1 MFLTICSL
9 CGWYCTRKD
18 KIMAD
23 IFRKKSLD
31 KLSSPEQL
39 DRMIVI
45 NSPMT
50 WLALAGGAFII
61 AAALVW
67 GIFGRVPI
75 TEEGN
80 GILLQE
86 GEVNSVYAGTQGVI
100 TKVNVSSGDV
110 VKAGDVLYEVSSR
123 ETALLVQGIRERIEK
138 VEAVS
143 YDSVNDVATSDNQT
157 LISLKNQK
165 LEMSL
170 NREAYETQ
178 LKELNEN
185 YNRKQSELFSLEQ
198 KLDQAEAAYYQ
209 EMSSENGAEVQYG
222 FESASAEYQ
231 AAEAALQAA
240 EQENQAAHD
249 MEESS
254 RISWEDAKD
263 EYETVKK
270 EAASRKA
277 AMQEAEKAYREAE
290 KKLEEAQKAQAG
302 NETANEAESK
312 AVNEAAD
319 EAVNEAAGEAA
330 DEAASGAADEAA
342 SGAADEAADKAASGA
357 ADEAASGAADEAAD
371 KAASGAADEAASG
384 TADELAILA
393 QEWEAAKAVYEAAK
407 AAYEAAKQ
415 ELAAREVNMR
425 KAERAYNAARER
437 AGTYEEAK
445 NQAEAEKSAKEP
457 VYQEKKVEYENYLN
471 DTGQKSAETTKQAN
485 AYNLALSNY
494 NTAKAELKS
503 LETEIA
509 SVETQMAVETDSTRV
524 QEDSLRQQFDSTKE
538 AILDELNREL
548 NNYQVI
554 REGMQIKATVDG
566 VVYSTFVTNGS
577 TVTVDMEVARV
588 SESKKDGKLQAVYF
602 MQLEKGKK
610 VEEGMQVNIYPS
622 TLSKEEYGHMSGKVV
637 KVADYVTSHADLYT
651 RVGDSSLAD
660 TFSAGGA
667 VVEIVCEIDTD
678 ENTASGYAWSSKKG
692 AEAELREGTLLE
704 GSVVTKNVPPITML
718 IPKLKEKFHLE

>member
-1 MFLTICSL
+1 
-9 CGWYCTRKD
+9 
-18 KIMAD
+18 MAD

-50 WLALAGGAFII
+50 WLALTGGAFII

-67 GIFGRVPI
+67 GILGRVPI
-75 TEEGN
+75 TEEGS

-110 VKAGDVLYEVSSR
+110 VKAGDVLYEVSSQ
-123 ETALLVQGIRERIEK
+123 ETALLVQEIRERIEK

-143 YDSVNDVATSDNQT
+143 YDSVNDVVTSDNQT
-157 LISLKNQK
+157 LVSLKNQK
-165 LEMSL
+165 LEFPLSGV
-170 NREAYETQ
+170 AYEMQ
-178 LKELNEN
+178 LEELNEI
-185 YNRKQSELFSLEQ
+185 YNRKQSELSSLKQ
-198 KLDQAEAAYYQ
+198 TLDQAETAYYQ
-209 EMSSENGAEVQYG
+209 EMASENGAQIQFG
-222 FESASAEYQ
+222 FESASVEYQ
-231 AAEAALQAA
+231 AAEAALSVA

-249 MEESS
+249 LEDSS
-254 RISWEDAKD
+254 KIAWEDAQA
-263 EYETVKK
+263 EYEAANKETAARKK
-270 EAASRKA
+270 T
-277 AMQEAEKAYREAE
+277 MQEAEQAYRTAE
-290 KKLEEAQKAQAG
+290 ENLKEAQKELADS
-302 NETANEAESK
+302 EE
-312 AVNEAAD
+312 EAAIC
-319 EAVNEAAGEAA
+319 A
-330 DEAASGAADEAA
+330 
-342 SGAADEAADKAASGA
+342 KA
-357 ADEAASGAADEAAD
+357 
-371 KAASGAADEAASG
+371 
-384 TADELAILA
+384 
-393 QEWEAAKAVYEAAK
+393 WEEAKAVYEAAK
-407 AAYEAAKQ
+407 AAYEAVKQ
-415 ELAAREVNMR
+415 EAAAREVSVW
-425 KAERAYNAARER
+425 KAERAYNAAREK
-437 AGTYEEAK
+437 AGVYEEAK
-445 NQAEAEKSAKEP
+445 NEAEAEKNATEP
-457 VYQEKKVEYENYLN
+457 VYQEKRAQYEDYLN
-471 DTGQKSAETTKQAN
+471 ETGQKSAETTKQAN

-509 SVETQMAVETDSTRV
+509 SVKIQMSVETDSAKVR
-524 QEDSLRQQFDSTKE
+524 EDSLRQQFDATKE

-548 NNYQVI
+548 ENYQVI

-622 TLSKEEYGHMSGKVV
+622 TLSKEEYGHMSGTVV
-637 KVADYVTSHADLYT
+637 KVADYVTSRADLYT
-651 RVGDSSLAD
+651 RVGDSTLAD

-667 VVEIVCEIDTD
+667 VMEIVCEIETD

-718 IPKLKEKFHLE
+718 IPKLKEKFHME

>member
-1 MFLTICSL
+1 
-9 CGWYCTRKD
+9 
-18 KIMAD
+18 MAD

-67 GIFGRVPI
+67 GILGRVPI
-75 TEEGN
+75 TEEGS

-110 VKAGDVLYEVSSR
+110 VKEGDVLYEVSSQ
-123 ETALLVQGIRERIEK
+123 ETALLVQGIQERIEK

-143 YDSVNDVATSDNQT
+143 YDSVNDVVTSDNQT

-165 LEMSL
+165 LGLPL
-170 NREAYETQ
+170 NRAAYETQ

-185 YNRKQSELFSLEQ
+185 YNRKQSELSSLKQ

-209 EMSSENGAEVQYG
+209 EMSSENGAQVQYG

-231 AAEAALQAA
+231 AAEAALSVA

-249 MEESS
+249 LEDNSKM
-254 RISWEDAKD
+254 SWEDAQA
-263 EYETVKK
+263 EYEAADK
-270 EAASRKA
+270 EAAARKKT
-277 AMQEAEKAYREAE
+277 MQEAEQACRAAE
-290 KKLEEAQKAQAG
+290 KKLEAAKEELAAKEEEAAKGEQASREEQALDETANG
-302 NETANEAESK
+302 ASGGTANETAGG
-312 AVNEAAD
+312 AA
-319 EAVNEAAGEAA
+319 NEAAGGAANEAVSEAA
-330 DEAASGAADEAA
+330 NKVAICAKAWEEA
-342 SGAADEAADKAASGA
+342 KAA
-357 ADEAASGAADEAAD
+357 
-371 KAASGAADEAASG
+371 
-384 TADELAILA
+384 
-393 QEWEAAKAVYEAAK
+393 YEVAK
-407 AAYEAAKQ
+407 AAYEAVKQ
-415 ELAAREVNMR
+415 EAAVREAGMR
-425 KAERAYNAARER
+425 KAERAYNMATEK

-457 VYQEKKVEYENYLN
+457 VYQEKKAQYENYL
-471 DTGQKSAETTKQAN
+471 DDMGQKSAETTKQAN

-503 LETEIA
+503 LETEITT
-509 SVETQMAVETDSTRV
+509 VETQMSVETDSAKV
-524 QEDSLRQQFDSTKE
+524 QEDSLRQQFDSAKE
-538 AILDELNREL
+538 AILDGLNREL
-548 NNYQVI
+548 ENYQVI
-554 REGMQIKATVDG
+554 REGMQIKTTVDG

-588 SESKKDGKLQAVYF
+588 SESKKNGKLQAVYF

-610 VEEGMQVNIYPS
+610 IEEGMQVNIYPS

-637 KVADYVTSHADLYT
+637 KVADYVTSRADLYT
-651 RVGDSSLAD
+651 RVGDSTLTD

-667 VVEIVCEIDTD
+667 VVEVVCEIETD

>member
-1 MFLTICSL
+1 
-9 CGWYCTRKD
+9 
-18 KIMAD
+18 MAD

-61 AAALVW
+61 AAVLVW
-67 GIFGRVPI
+67 GILGRVPI
-75 TEEGN
+75 TEEGS

-110 VKAGDVLYEVSSR
+110 VKAGDVLYEVSSQ
-123 ETALLVQGIRERIEK
+123 ETALLVQEIRERMEK

-143 YDSVNDVATSDNQT
+143 YDSINDVATSDNQT

-165 LEMSL
+165 LELPLS
-170 NREAYETQ
+170 RAAFETQ
-178 LKELNEN
+178 LNELNEN
-185 YNRKQSELFSLEQ
+185 YNRKQSELFSLKQ
-198 KLDQAEAAYYQ
+198 NLDLAEAAYYQ
-209 EMSSENGAEVQYG
+209 EMASENGAQVQYG
-222 FESASAEYQ
+222 FESASAKYQ
-231 AAEAALQAA
+231 AAEAALLSA

-249 MEESS
+249 LEESS
-254 RISWEDAKD
+254 RISLENAQDA
-263 EYETVKK
+263 YEAVKK
-270 EAASRKA
+270 EAAARKA
-277 AMQEAEKAYREAE
+277 AVQAAEKAYRAAE
-290 KKLEEAQKAQAG
+290 EKLEAAKKEQAANG
-302 NETANEAESK
+302 ATDGTADGAAGGTTDGATGGTADGATGGTADGAADGTTGGTANEAVS
-312 AVNEAAD
+312 EAANEVAVCAKVWE
-319 EAVNEAAGEAA
+319 EA
-330 DEAASGAADEAA
+330 
-342 SGAADEAADKAASGA
+342 
-357 ADEAASGAADEAAD
+357 
-371 KAASGAADEAASG
+371 
-384 TADELAILA
+384 
-393 QEWEAAKAVYEAAK
+393 Q

-415 ELAAREVNMR
+415 EMEAREVSMR
-425 KAERAYNAARER
+425 QAERAYDAAREK
-437 AGTYEEAK
+437 AGDYEEAK
-445 NQAEAEKSAKEP
+445 NQAETEKNATEP
-457 VYQEKKVEYENYLN
+457 DYQEKKAQYEDYLN
-471 DTGQKSAETTKQAN
+471 GAGQKSAETTKQAN

-509 SVETQMAVETDSTRV
+509 SVKTQMSVETDSVKV
-524 QEDSLRQQFDSTKE
+524 QEDSLRQQFDSAKE
-538 AILDELNREL
+538 AILDGLGREL
-548 NNYQVI
+548 ESYQVI

-566 VVYSTFVTNGS
+566 VLYSTFVTNGS
-577 TVTVDMEVARV
+577 TVAVDMEVARI
-588 SESKKDGKLQAVYF
+588 SESQRSGKLQAVYF

-610 VEEGMQVNIYPS
+610 IEEGMSVNIYPS
-622 TLSKEEYGHMSGKVV
+622 TFSKEEYGHMSGKVV

-651 RVGDSSLAD
+651 RVGESSLAD

-667 VVEIVCEIDTD
+667 VVEIVCEIETD

-692 AEAELREGTLLE
+692 AEAILREGTLLE

>member
-1 MFLTICSL
+1 
-9 CGWYCTRKD
+9 
-18 KIMAD
+18 MAD

-67 GIFGRVPI
+67 GILGRVPI
-75 TEEGN
+75 TEEGS
-80 GILLQE
+80 GILLRE

-110 VKAGDVLYEVSSR
+110 VKAGDVLYEVSSQ
-123 ETALLVQGIRERIEK
+123 ETALLVQEIRERIEK

-143 YDSVNDVATSDNQT
+143 YDSVNDVVTSDNQT
-157 LISLKNQK
+157 LVSLKNQK
-165 LEMSL
+165 LEFPLSGV
-170 NREAYETQ
+170 AYEMQ
-178 LKELNEN
+178 LEELNEI
-185 YNRKQSELFSLEQ
+185 YNRKQSELSSLKQ
-198 KLDQAEAAYYQ
+198 TLDQAETAYYQ
-209 EMSSENGAEVQYG
+209 EMASENGAQIQFG
-222 FESASAEYQ
+222 FESASVEYQ
-231 AAEAALQAA
+231 AAESVLMAA
-240 EQENQAAHD
+240 EQKNQTAHD
-249 MEESS
+249 LEESS
-254 RISWEDAKD
+254 KIAWEDARAD
-263 EYETVKK
+263 YEVANK
-270 EAASRKA
+270 EAAARKKT
-277 AMQEAEKAYREAE
+277 MQEAEQAYRTAE
-290 KKLEEAQKAQAG
+290 KNLKEAQKELADSEEEAARGEQVS
-302 NETANEAESK
+302 NETANEAVS
-312 AVNEAAD
+312 
-319 EAVNEAAGEAA
+319 
-330 DEAASGAADEAA
+330 
-342 SGAADEAADKAASGA
+342 EAADKAAICA
-357 ADEAASGAADEAAD
+357 
-371 KAASGAADEAASG
+371 KA
-384 TADELAILA
+384 
-393 QEWEAAKAVYEAAK
+393 WEEAKAVYEAAK
-407 AAYEAAKQ
+407 AAYEAVKQ
-415 ELAAREVNMR
+415 EAAAREVSVW
-425 KAERAYNAARER
+425 KAERAYNAAREK
-437 AGTYEEAK
+437 AGVYEEAK
-445 NQAEAEKSAKEP
+445 NEAEAEKNATEP
-457 VYQEKKVEYENYLN
+457 VYQEKRAQYEDYLN

-509 SVETQMAVETDSTRV
+509 SVKIQMSVETDSAKVR
-524 QEDSLRQQFDSTKE
+524 EDSLRQQFDATKE

-548 NNYQVI
+548 ENYQVI

-622 TLSKEEYGHMSGKVV
+622 TLSKEEYGHMSGTVV
-637 KVADYVTSHADLYT
+637 KVADYVTSRADLYT
-651 RVGDSSLAD
+651 RVGDSTLAD

-667 VVEIVCEIDTD
+667 VMEIVCKIETD

-718 IPKLKEKFHLE
+718 IPKLKEKFHME